1 MAEGGGRL
9 LAGGYFV
16 FPRLGATPTEISAG
30 RKFGPAPAT
39 QSLAGHF
46 CFRHTAVCLEG
57 NSVLDEVAE
66 VLAAIFTPWH
76 ATTHRYIVFVP
87 RVSGARTLT
96 SHLAEP
102 PVVAQVVRGQDAGL
116 DMAAQIVPCATDS
129 DPRWAGFLLAS
140 ARFGG
145 RFDWTWPTDKHTLQS
160 LELASYARC
169 ASLTNPTI
177 ANALWAKPHGDA
189 PFRPRRFHMSR
200 CLV

>member
-1 MAEGGGRL
+1 MREDILYFRASGLRRL
-9 LAGGYFV
+9 KFRPVESSARPRRRKVWRGIFV
-16 FPRLGATPTEISAG
+16 FDTQQFVWRVTASWTKLL
-30 RKFGPAPAT
+30 KYLQ
-39 QSLAGHF
+39 QSLHHGMRPHIATLSS
-46 CFRHTAVCLEG
+46 FRG
-57 NSVLDEVAE
+57 
-66 VLAAIFTPWH
+66 
-76 ATTHRYIVFVP
+76 
-87 RVSGARTLT
+87 VSGARTLT